1 MELSEP
7 KDHIMDVIKDKSFK
21 IFIHY
26 ALPSVLGMLAISSAS
41 IVDGL
46 FVGNY
51 VGAAGLAAI
60 NMSIPV
66 FSLLFGLGLMLAIG
80 SSVISGKLI
89 GEGDTK
95 SASLMFSKTI
105 IAMVV
110 LSVSLVT
117 VLYLNIENILKH
129 FGSTDDLLG
138 LATLY
143 LSYLLIFIP
152 FLMVGIVLDYFVKI
166 DGRPGLAFGAL
177 LLSALINIVL
187 DWYLIVYFEQGILG
201 AALATGISQ
210 LALIVVLLPHF
221 FSKKANIRFV
231 KPIGSWF
238 AIIKA
243 GFNGTSEFVNET
255 SVGITTVIFNYI
267 MIKSLGVDG
276 VAAYTVVN
284 YILWISIMV
293 SFGVSDA
300 LQPII
305 SQNFGAKKPKR
316 VEAFLKYAFISVA
329 LVGMVVSVAVL
340 FLPEQIVD
348 MFLEQ
353 KDKNAIEIILIFLTL
368 VWPAFLFNGPNMVIS
383 AYFTAMHKPLQSAMI
398 AFSRSLVFPV
408 LFILVLPLIFGDK
421 GIYLAIPFAE
431 LFTFMMALLFFKSY
445 TPSKIIHKER
455 D

>member
-1 MELSEP
+1 
-7 KDHIMDVIKDKSFK
+7 MDVIKDKSFK

-66 FSLLFGLGLMLAIG
+66 FSLLFGLSLMLAIG

>member
-1 MELSEP
+1 
-7 KDHIMDVIKDKSFK
+7 MDVIKDKPFK

-445 TPSKIIHKER
+445 TPSKIIHKKLYPK
-455 D
+455 

>member
-1 MELSEP
+1 
-7 KDHIMDVIKDKSFK
+7 MDVIKDKPFK

>member
-7 KDHIMDVIKDKSFK
+7 KDHIMDVIKDKPFK

-117 VLYLNIENILKH
+117 VLYLNIENILKL

-187 DWYLIVYFEQGILG
+187 DWYLIVYLEQGILG

-267 MIKSLGVDG
+267 MIKSFGVDG

-431 LFTFMMALLFFKSY
+431 LFTFMMALLFFRAHA
-445 TPSKIIHKER
+445 PQKIIEQNR
-455 D
+455 